1 MRDEAVLGEHPSCV
15 GEGAL
20 GGAVAVDV
28 LGGGTV
34 GGVVQPEAAQG

>member
-1 MRDEAVLGEHPSCV
+1 MRDEAVLGEHPSRV

-34 GGVVQPEAAQG
+34 GGVVQPEAAKG